1 MNGRFRH
8 TRSTA
13 HQWITAMGA
22 RAWATWCG
30 PCVAALVLF
39 APMHSIAQPTDL
51 IISEYIEGSS
61 NNKFIE
67 LYNGTAG
74 AINLANYQLRLHA
87 MARSV

>member
-1 MNGRFRH
+1 
-8 TRSTA
+8 
-13 HQWITAMGA
+13 
-22 RAWATWCG
+22 
-30 PCVAALVLF
+30 
-39 APMHSIAQPTDL
+39 MHSIAQPTDL

-87 MARSV
+87 NGSVGVTQSVVLSGSLASGATIVYGTRVRPFMQGPIPH